1 MGTDIDYAPD
11 LPFEVNY
18 IHAKEETT
26 ALLHGKDEHYIGKI
40 YWERFIRREGM
51 SKDCLY
57 F

>member
-26 ALLHGKDEHYIGKI
+26 ALLHGKYEHSIGKI